1 MARGSPISYSST
13 RSGRGFSGIIENN
26 EKKKDGDRKNDDDHT
41 QGDEPDP
48 KE

>member
-1 MARGSPISYSST
+1 VQTWDEIEYTRGD
-13 RSGRGFSGIIENN
+13 GVSGIIENN

-41 QGDEPDP
+41 QGDEPNP